1 MCLVKS
7 RNPSKKMAKIE
18 LILDKAA
25 VVFKRKGFDAV
36 TMQDIVDEC
45 GISRGGLYKY
55 YGNTAEIFE
64 TILVRNFATNDI
76 LNGNMEL
83 GKSFIRIFSEFL
95 ECQKRELLNIDDSL
109 RVATYE
115 YFLKNRA
122 SAKTQKIMK
131 ENLSINTQFVRNL
144 LNYGIETGE
153 IKKVEHVNTISMNLV
168 VWLEGLNLTTIAASL
183 DEKTI
188 SDQLESIKKIILN
201 GGSEWYY

>member
-1 MCLVKS
+1 MYLLKS
-7 RNPSKKMAKIE
+7 ETPSKKIAKIQ

-64 TILVRNFATNDI
+64 TILVLNFATNDI
-76 LNGNMEL
+76 LNGNMEQ
-83 GKSFIRIFSEFL
+83 GKSFMNIFSEFL
-95 ECQKRELLNIDDSL
+95 ECQKRELLNTDDSL

-131 ENLSINTQFVRNL
+131 DNLYINTQFVENL
-144 LNYGIETGE
+144 LKYGIETGE
-153 IKKVEHVNTISMNLV
+153 IKKVEHINTIAMNLV
-168 VWLEGLNLTTIAASL
+168 VWLEGLNLTSIAASL
-183 DEKTI
+183 DEKAI
-188 SDQLESIKKIILN
+188 SAQLESIKKIILN